1 MTAPYFRMVTR
12 DNNSV
17 FQAKPNICRL
27 EEGTCVRDL
36 QPRVSRIQQLGLD
49 WDAGPPSYHLGN
61 SHHRLALLE
70 GASPESPGLQ
80 VNVHSSGRQS
90 PLPHLY
96 VGTLKKAE
104 PKHTRR
110 NGPTVC
116 GLLVKN
122 KKSSVLKSV
131 VRHKL
136 FDELRSAAGASGA
149 ASRINFCNQRFNRIA
164 SEETQEAASVD

>member
-1 MTAPYFRMVTR
+1 M
-12 DNNSV
+12 
-17 FQAKPNICRL
+17 
-27 EEGTCVRDL
+27 
-36 QPRVSRIQQLGLD
+36 
-49 WDAGPPSYHLGN
+49 
-61 SHHRLALLE
+61 
-70 GASPESPGLQ
+70 
-80 VNVHSSGRQS
+80 
-90 PLPHLY
+90 Y

-149 ASRINFCNQRFNRIA
+149 ASRINFCNQRFNRTTR
-164 SEETQEAASVD
+164 EETQEAASVD